1 MGFEPVFVDVELPNL
16 NINLDLVEEKLKED
30 PSIRGLCFAHVAGNP
45 PDMEK
50 IQYLVDK
57 NDIIF
62 FEDTCDALGSYYD
75 SKPLGSFGKMSTC
88 SFYPAHHM
96 TTAEGGYVAT
106 DDPKLFRTLNSL
118 RDWGRDCYC
127 NIGKA
132 GCVLDGT
139 ACGER
144 FKNWIP
150 ELPDLIYDHR
160 YVYREIGYNLKP
172 IEIQG
177 ALGLEQMK
185 KLGDMEA
192 ARRLNYRS
200 LFNIFKKH
208 KDYFYIS
215 EELKLADT
223 CWFCFLVTVK
233 ENAPFVKQD
242 LIDHLENNKIQTR
255 PYFAGNLLYHPA
267 YKDLKAKYNNI
278 CEEFP
283 VSKIATTNSF
293 FLGTFI
299 GIDKEDMKKIGNVV
313 NNFMIMRG
321 GK

>member
-1 MGFEPVFVDVELPNL
+1 M
-16 NINLDLVEEKLKED
+16 
-30 PSIRGLCFAHVAGNP
+30 
-45 PDMEK
+45 
-50 IQYLVDK
+50 
-57 NDIIF
+57 
-62 FEDTCDALGSYYD
+62 
-75 SKPLGSFGKMSTC
+75 
-88 SFYPAHHM
+88 
-96 TTAEGGYVAT
+96 
-106 DDPKLFRTLNSL
+106 
-118 RDWGRDCYC
+118 
-127 NIGKA
+127 
-132 GCVLDGT
+132 
-139 ACGER
+139 
-144 FKNWIP
+144 
-150 ELPDLIYDHR
+150 
-160 YVYREIGYNLKP
+160 YREIGYNLKP

-278 CEEFP
+278 CLSLIHISEP
-283 VSKIATTNSF
+283 T
-293 FLGTFI
+293 
-299 GIDKEDMKKIGNVV
+299 
-313 NNFMIMRG
+313 RPY
-321 GK
+321 

>member
-1 MGFEPVFVDVELPNL
+1 M
-16 NINLDLVEEKLKED
+16 
-30 PSIRGLCFAHVAGNP
+30 
-45 PDMEK
+45 
-50 IQYLVDK
+50 
-57 NDIIF
+57 
-62 FEDTCDALGSYYD
+62 
-75 SKPLGSFGKMSTC
+75 
-88 SFYPAHHM
+88 
-96 TTAEGGYVAT
+96 AT

-192 ARRLNYRS
+192 ARRLNYKS
-200 LFNIFKKH
+200 LFNIFEKY
-208 KDYFYIS
+208 KDCFYIS

-233 ENAPFVKQD
+233 EDAPFIKQE

-267 YKDLKAKYNNI
+267 YKDLKVKYNNV
-278 CEEFP
+278 CETFP
-283 VSKIATTNSF
+283 VSKIATTSSF

-299 GIDKEDMKKIGNVV
+299 GIDKEDIKKIGNVV

-321 GK
+321 LA